1 VNGSRVT
8 ASPNRGYV
16 HILREWAD
24 KDEVVLWLAM
34 PVERVAAHPEIRQD
48 AGCVALQ
55 RGPIIYCLEEV
66 DNGPRLANVVLPR
79 NSRLTPMLDAGL
91 FGGVGVITGEA
102 VRIEPSTW
110 PGGLYQAQSNVKY
123 EQTPF
128 TFKAIPYCFWA
139 NRQPGEMRV
148 WVREV

>member
-1 VNGSRVT
+1 
-8 ASPNRGYV
+8 
-16 HILREWAD
+16 
-24 KDEVVLWLAM
+24 
-34 PVERVAAHPEIRQD
+34 
-48 AGCVALQ
+48 
-55 RGPIIYCLEEV
+55 
-66 DNGPRLANVVLPR
+66 
-79 NSRLTPMLDAGL
+79 
-91 FGGVGVITGEA
+91 VITGEA